1 MLASTPRAFG
11 CWPKSLPYPSLRLT
25 PFQPAGCPGRETAR
39 GASPPLMYG
48 LPSFRLLEKHMNSL
62 QKQVGGNHY
71 QGFTIPP
78 VEFIQ
83 SNGLGFIEG
92 CIIKYLC
99 RYRKKHSNRREWW

>member
-1 MLASTPRAFG
+1 
-11 CWPKSLPYPSLRLT
+11 
-25 PFQPAGCPGRETAR
+25 
-39 GASPPLMYG
+39 
-48 LPSFRLLEKHMNSL
+48 MNSL

-99 RYRKKHSNRREWW
+99 RYRKKHSNRREWWSGGRWVHPLGRANRIRRPNRQNCGKYGHYPIILKC

>member
-1 MLASTPRAFG
+1 
-11 CWPKSLPYPSLRLT
+11 
-25 PFQPAGCPGRETAR
+25 
-39 GASPPLMYG
+39 
-48 LPSFRLLEKHMNSL
+48 MNSL

-99 RYRKKHSNRREWW
+99 RYRKKHSQPARQLEDLKKAQHYLEMLVELMRQSVASCR

>member
-1 MLASTPRAFG
+1 
-11 CWPKSLPYPSLRLT
+11 
-25 PFQPAGCPGRETAR
+25 
-39 GASPPLMYG
+39 
-48 LPSFRLLEKHMNSL
+48 MNSL

-99 RYRKKHSNRREWW
+99 RYRKKHSNLDQQLLDLKKAQHYLEMLVEITAKEAAGGIGQSLS